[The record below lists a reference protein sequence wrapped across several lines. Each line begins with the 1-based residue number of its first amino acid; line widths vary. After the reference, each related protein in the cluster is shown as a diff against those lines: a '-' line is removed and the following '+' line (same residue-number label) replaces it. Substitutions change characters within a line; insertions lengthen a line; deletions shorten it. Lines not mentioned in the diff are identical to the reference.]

1 MAKAGAHRKQRRSP
15 RPQPAK
21 PPEPE
26 PKLPSPTSCVAQP
39 CACLK
44 AEDPELILC
53 RAAGQCRRHPP
64 TSPISSRRC
73 RRAERHPAAAAAAAT
88 AGRGARPAPG
98 RRRCRG
104 SDAPRS
110 CWQGRCWT
118 WKRCMRSCRRTSGPR
133 RRRADIVMTAQT
145 DRATDGFVLAV
156 RAICVRLMES
166 RAVSPVWAGGND
178 RSLLI
183 RLSSNTWLPS
193 SERPGGIDQ
202 SSAGRRAASL
212 CCATAPT
219 LAARLVAAPPPA
231 A

>member
-1 MAKAGAHRKQRRSP
+1 MAKAGAHRKRRSP

-44 AEDPELILC
+44 AEDAELILC
-53 RAAGQCRRHPP
+53 RPQANVAVIRRRVRSRRAVAVGRSDTTRQPRPQPQRGAAHGRHRGGGGAEGATRLGVAGREGVGSGGDVCGAAG
-64 TSPISSRRC
+64 
-73 RRAERHPAAAAAAAT
+73 
-88 AGRGARPAPG
+88 G
-98 RRRCRG
+98 RR
-104 SDAPRS
+104 
-110 CWQGRCWT
+110 GRVVAALT
-118 WKRCMRSCRRTSGPR
+118 
-133 RRRADIVMTAQT
+133 VLTAQT